1 MPHPAKGYTSYLAT
15 GSNRSNGRRPHP
27 DNTTHL
33 ATSSIHGEHRNDP
46 CSSSTKHQGDLS
58 WMPWKSV
65 VLLAPRKVLLRSLAL
80 EALASEMARYRMR
93 CLCGAKYRRCIGWRA
108 QQESLTRI
116 QMTWLRVAPGGSTFS
131 SSGSCGNRQ
140 NFRTSFA
147 KGPTIRSSNLQQNQA
162 RVPSPWLRTT
172 NASRPA
178 GFAASRESTHFD
190 RTGKFGA
197 TDFPFGCLAP
207 RSYPEAFMKHVGQL
221 EGIIFSKFQCFP
233 STLIMLMQT
242 VTTVGIKF

>member
-116 QMTWLRVAPGGSTFS
+116 QMTWLRVAPGGSTFPALVLVAT
-131 SSGSCGNRQ
+131 G
-140 NFRTSFA
+140 RTSGHRLPR
-147 KGPTIRSSNLQQNQA
+147 GPPFVHQTFNKIRPGYPHLGYGPPMPHGRPGLLRVASQPILTGQANLALQTFLLDA
-162 RVPSPWLRTT
+162 WPL
-172 NASRPA
+172 
-178 GFAASRESTHFD
+178 AATR
-190 RTGKFGA
+190 
-197 TDFPFGCLAP
+197 
-207 RSYPEAFMKHVGQL
+207 KH
-221 EGIIFSKFQCFP
+221 S
-233 STLIMLMQT
+233 
-242 VTTVGIKF
+242 